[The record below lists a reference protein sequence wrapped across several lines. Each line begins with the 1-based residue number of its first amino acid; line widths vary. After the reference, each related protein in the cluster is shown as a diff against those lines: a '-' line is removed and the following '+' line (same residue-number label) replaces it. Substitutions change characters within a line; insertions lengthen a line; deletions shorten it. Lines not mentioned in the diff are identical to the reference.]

1 MIRVGQANPYG
12 YLLGVEHFEEVDDL
26 IVGPN

>member
-12 YLLGVEHFEEVDDL
+12 DLLGIEHFEEVDDL
-26 IVGPN
+26 RVEAN